1 MNNSANNCLHINDK
15 DHIHHTITAGLK
27 FICRIGK
34 NEKINTN
41 NLTIQDNSSWL
52 TGIVRMFTV
61 QNRIKTM
68 YYIKSVIHQSF
79 EVVDMYIKSNE
90 DQQLMMAKYILQ
102 DIHNCQN
109 GLRNLQETY
118 NEDRMFACTIES
130 FIQEI
135 NINLCKYNDIKYNE

>member
-79 EVVDMYIKSNE
+79 EVLLNCL
-90 DQQLMMAKYILQ
+90 QILQ
-102 DIHNCQN
+102 NDSRLMLQN
-109 GLRNLQETY
+109 GLRF
-118 NEDRMFACTIES
+118 R
-130 FIQEI
+130 
-135 NINLCKYNDIKYNE
+135 

>member
-15 DHIHHTITAGLK
+15 DHLHHTITAGLK

-34 NEKINTN
+34 NEKINTST
-41 NLTIQDNSSWL
+41 LTIQDNSSWL
-52 TGIVRMFTV
+52 TGIVRMLTV

-68 YYIKSVIHQSF
+68 YYIKNVIQQSF
-79 EVVDMYIKSNE
+79 EVVEMYIKSKD

-109 GLRNLQETY
+109 GLRNLQDTY

-130 FIQEI
+130 FIQDI
-135 NINLCKYNDIKYNE
+135 NINLLIYKNIDYKE